1 MRYTENDDDLFY
13 YDEFTNPKDIF
24 YQIFKI
30 EDTLE
35 DIPENKHVKYVSSKL
50 MEHVSQWWT
59 NLQATRIRYGRDNI

>member
-35 DIPENKHVKYVSSKL
+35 DIPEGKHVEYVPSKL
-50 MEHVSQWWT
+50 MGHASQWWT
-59 NLQATRIRYGRDNI
+59 NLRAT